1 RRQLLQTKLINVRL
15 QGRIRVTEDDL
26 VKAYRAIELEER
38 EKLSF
43 KAAWLVVA
51 VPEGLTAVDARDRR
65 QLVER
70 IRRDAERSDFASLV
84 QIYSDDPSTKKSGGV
99 LPYTKIPETPDLLR
113 QPIASTDAGRVS
125 APVPVPGG
133 LALVKVLNREESSLP
148 SYEEAKNEL
157 AQRVYLEKMN
167 TARRTWLDSL
177 RRQQHVEVR
186 L

>member
-1 RRQLLQTKLINVRL
+1 VTDTAAPLRRDIKRLGTILGNVL
-15 QGRIRVTEDDL
+15 VEQGDL
-26 VKAYRAIELEER
+26 AVLE
-38 EKLSF
+38 
-43 KAAWLVVA
+43 
-51 VPEGLTAVDARDRR
+51 
-65 QLVER
+65 LVER

-84 QIYSDDPSTKKSGGV
+84 RLYSDDPSTKKSGGV

-113 QPIASTDAGRVS
+113 QPIASTDTGRVS
-125 APVPVPGG
+125 APIPVPGG
-133 LALVKVLNREESSLP
+133 LAIVKVLEREESSLP
-148 SYEEAKNEL
+148 TYEEAKNEL